1 MIDDWEK
8 AWEEYYDKIM
18 ERLGWIGAFL
28 VILGYYFN
36 AHQHLSCWGVWI
48 AGNLCVAGYSAHKKA
63 YPTLLMSLIITGMN
77 IYGYFSWIDN

>member
-8 AWEEYYDKIM
+8 AWGEYYDKTM

-63 YPTLLMSLIITGMN
+63 YSTLLMSLIITGMN